1 MDDNPNQVRQPGA
14 FGCRWVVLVLVA
26 SLLFGLA
33 GGVIGSRLAAPA
45 PAPTGPG
52 TGSTVTVREDSAVI
66 AAVKKVSPAV
76 VSISSLTTS
85 ASVFGPLEQKS
96 GGTGFIITND
106 GLIGT
111 NRHVVGNA
119 TTLTVVGSDGQTHQG
134 TVVAVDPVFDFA
146 LIKIDAQNLP
156 VADLGNSDDI
166 QVGQEVIAIGNAL
179 GEFENTVTTGV
190 ISAKQRTIQTQD
202 GANLEGLIQTDA
214 AINPGNSGGPL
225 ANLSGQVIGVNT
237 AVAGG
242 SQGIGFAIPISLA
255 KQAIDSYQ
263 KSGKIERAS
272 LGVETVT
279 VTKDVARLRNLPV
292 DNGALVIQIIPGSPA
307 ASAKL
312 ANGEIITAVGGTPV
326 DANHSLAGLIGGHV
340 PGDQVELTVRHGN
353 DERKVTVKLT
363 ER

>member
-1 MDDNPNQVRQPGA
+1 MDANPNNVRQPA
-14 FGCRWVVLVLVA
+14 PFGCRWLAIALTA
-26 SLLFGLA
+26 SLALGVI
-33 GGVIGSRLAAPA
+33 GGAIGSRLFGDTDAP
-45 PAPTGPG
+45 
-52 TGSTVTVREDSAVI
+52 SQNVRQSVTVQEDSAVT

-76 VSISSLTTS
+76 VSISTTNTAQSL
-85 ASVFGPLEQKS
+85 FGPLEQKG

-111 NRHVVGNA
+111 NRHVVERTGS
-119 TTLTVVGSDGQTHQG
+119 LSVVGSDGKTYPAN
-134 TVVAVDPVFDFA
+134 VVAIDPVFDFA
-146 LIKIDAQNLP
+146 LIKIDAKNLP

-166 QVGQEVIAIGNAL
+166 QVGQSVIAIGNAL

-190 ISAKQRTIQTQD
+190 ISAKQRTIQAEN

-242 SQGIGFAIPISLA
+242 EGIGFAIPVNLT
-255 KQAIDSYQ
+255 KQAIESYQ
-263 KSGKIERAS
+263 KTGKIERAS

-292 DNGALVIQIIPGSPA
+292 DNGALIVRVIPASPA
-307 ASAKL
+307 AGAKL
-312 ANGEIITAVGGTPV
+312 ADGEIITAVGGTPV
-326 DANHSLAGLIGGHV
+326 DANHSLAGLIGSHV
-340 PGDQVELTVRHGN
+340 SGDQVELTVRKGT